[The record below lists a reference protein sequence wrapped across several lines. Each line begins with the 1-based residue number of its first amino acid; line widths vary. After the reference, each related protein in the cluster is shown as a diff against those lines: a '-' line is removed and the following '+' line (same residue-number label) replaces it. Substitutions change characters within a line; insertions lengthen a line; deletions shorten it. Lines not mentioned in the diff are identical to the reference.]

1 MTERAFERKLR
12 EAQRESDSLRAELQ
26 AARERCAE
34 LYHRSPLGYAT
45 VDAEGRVVEANRTL
59 AGWLGQ
65 EPGGLAGQ
73 LFSDWIVSED
83 RPAYH
88 AHGPQGFGSARADAL
103 GEEGGARAKSGPESV
118 CEVRL
123 NRPGQDPFWVRLQT
137 SVARESREP
146 QVFHTLQ
153 DIREWQ
159 RREEA
164 CRLNETRFRAMNDE
178 LPALICE
185 YLPDSTLTYVN
196 RAYAEYFGVPAEELI
211 GRRFLDFVPKEL
223 HDGIRA
229 KYLSLTPN
237 RPLLV
242 YEHEVITQGEIRVQ
256 EWYDRAFFDSQGRL
270 AMCRC
275 VANDI
280 TDRKRAEQLLREQS
294 EILEM
299 RVRER
304 TAQLEQESEQRQRAL
319 QALEKSEAY
328 NLALLQAIPD
338 LILIL
343 DREGYFRDSC
353 SGADIPI
360 LMPPEEFLDRHLNN
374 VLPPPQAL
382 MLQDAL
388 NRLFDEGRNQH
399 FEYSLEIQGSV
410 YWFEACLTRLGN
422 DQAVLLA
429 HDFTER
435 RRVQEQVETERR
447 RLANALEGS
456 KAGAWETN
464 LLTGEMI
471 VDDRW
476 AQILGF
482 TRDEIQPV
490 TMAWTHSRLHPEDLP
505 TSRKLLNEHMRGE
518 RDCYD
523 HEVRVQH
530 KQGHW
535 LWSHLRGRIVRWGPD
550 GTPQWMYGTQIDINE
565 RKQREEQLGQQT
577 GLIRSL
583 LHSIPDLIF
592 FKTVEG
598 VYLGCNAEFARHAGR
613 PEAEIIGKT
622 DYDLYSKA
630 EADAFRKHDHLM
642 LASGTTRQ
650 NDEWIGYPDGRR
662 VLLNTIKSPLV
673 GGSGELV
680 GILGISRD
688 ITDRHAAQREL
699 EEANKELERSI
710 ERTSQ
715 AIEVAQVANE
725 AKSRFVTTMSHE
737 IRTPLNA
744 VLGFSRLLT
753 EDSGLAPHQAES
765 VRTIA
770 DSAEH
775 LHAIVNSI
783 LDYAKIESGR
793 LELNEQDFSLEHWLA
808 SLDRVHRFHAQRK
821 GLQFDV
827 QRQPGLPNQVRGDR
841 TKLYQIFANLL
852 YNAIK
857 FTETGSV
864 TLRVGLEPARA
875 ASGCEAETIWLVA
888 EVADTGCGIGA
899 ESLDRLFEP
908 FYQGEG
914 SAKKLGSGL
923 GLAISR
929 GFAQLLGGEITVRS
943 EVERGSCFKIRLPL
957 KPAEGCLE
965 GEDVSLRRVVGL
977 EASEK
982 PCRILVVDDIDHNR
996 ALLRCLLEPVGFEVR
1011 EAEDGRQAL
1020 EVWREWNPQAVL
1032 MDMRMP
1038 VMNGFEATRQ
1048 LKEQSGGQSPI
1059 VIAVTGFAFE
1069 QDQEEILALGIEGY
1083 LRKPL
1088 LQEELFA
1095 VLKKTLGLQ
1104 YRYADPQAS
1113 GFVSELSRAESSA
1126 RIRAL
1131 PPDLVSAMA
1140 SSVEDG
1146 DMRLMKE
1153 LIGQVA
1159 SRDAAL
1165 AKVLHNLADEFEYT
1179 QLGELLEREDEAA
1192 HDGT

>member
-1 MTERAFERKLR
+1 MTERAFERALR
-12 EAQRESDSLRAELQ
+12 EAERESESLRAELQ
-26 AARERCAE
+26 AVRERCAK
-34 LYHRSPLGYAT
+34 LYDRSPLGYAT

-65 EPGGLAGQ
+65 EPGCLVGQ
-73 LFSDWIVSED
+73 FFSDWIVAED
-83 RPAYH
+83 RPAYRSH
-88 AHGPQGFGSARADAL
+88 ATPEGGVSPADVL
-103 GEEGGARAKSGPESV
+103 GEEERAHANSAPESA
-118 CEVRL
+118 CQVRL
-123 NRPGQDPFWVRLQT
+123 NRPGQDPFWVRLET
-137 SVARESREP
+137 SFSPESR
-146 QVFHTLQ
+146 QSHRVHTLQ
-153 DIREWQ
+153 DIREWKH
-159 RREEA
+159 REEA
-164 CRLNETRFRAMNDE
+164 YRLSETRFRAMNDD

-196 RAYAEYFGVPAEELI
+196 RAYAEYFGVPAEQLV

-229 KYLSLTPN
+229 KYLSLTPSQ
-237 RPLLV
+237 PLLV

-275 VANDI
+275 VANDV
-280 TDRKRAEQLLREQS
+280 TERKRAEQLLREQS
-294 EILEM
+294 EMLEM

-304 TAQLEQESEQRQRAL
+304 TAQLEQESAQRQRAL

-328 NLALLQAIPD
+328 NLALLRAIPD

-343 DREGYFRDSC
+343 DREGYFRDCC
-353 SGADIPI
+353 SGADVPM
-360 LMPPEEFLDRHLNN
+360 LLPPEAFLDRHIND
-374 VLPPPQAL
+374 VLPPDHVL

-388 NRLFDEGRNQH
+388 NRLFEEGKNQH
-399 FEYSLEIQGSV
+399 FEYSLEIDGSV
-410 YWFEACLTRLGN
+410 YWFEACLTQLGN

-429 HDFTER
+429 HDVTER

-447 RLANALEGS
+447 RLVHALEGS

-464 LLTGEMI
+464 LLTGETI
-471 VDDRW
+471 VDERW

-490 TMAWTHSRLHPEDLP
+490 TMAWTQSRLHPEDLP

-530 KQGHW
+530 KKGKW
-535 LWSHLRGRIVRWGPD
+535 LWIHLRGRIVRWAPD
-550 GTPQWMYGTQIDINE
+550 GTPQWMYGTQIDITE

-577 GLIRSL
+577 GLIKSL

-598 VYLGCNAEFARHAGR
+598 VYLGCNAEFARHVGR
-613 PEAEIIGKT
+613 TEAEILGKT

-630 EADAFRKHDHLM
+630 EADAFRKNDRLM
-642 LASGTTRQ
+642 LASGTTRH
-650 NDEWIGYPDGRR
+650 NDEWIRYPDGRR
-662 VLLNTIKSPLV
+662 VLLNTVKSPLV
-673 GGSGELV
+673 GGAGELV
-680 GILGISRD
+680 GTLGISRD
-688 ITDRHAAQREL
+688 ITDRQAAQQEL

-715 AIEVAQVANE
+715 AIAAAQVANE
-725 AKSRFVTTMSHE
+725 AKSRFVATMSHE

-753 EDSGLAPHQAES
+753 EDSGLTPHQAES

-775 LHAIVNSI
+775 LQAIVNSI
-783 LDYAKIESGR
+783 LDYAKLESGR
-793 LELNEQDFSLEHWLA
+793 LELNEQDFSLEHWLN
-808 SLDRVHRFHAQRK
+808 SLVRVHRFHAQRK

-841 TKLYQIFANLL
+841 IKLYQIFANLL

-864 TLRVGLEPARA
+864 TLRLGWEPSRA
-875 ASGCEAETIWLVA
+875 ASGCKAEPSWLVA
-888 EVADTGCGIGA
+888 EVEDTGCGIAA
-899 ESLDRLFEP
+899 ESLVQLFEP
-908 FYQGEG
+908 FYQGAGAAE
-914 SAKKLGSGL
+914 KLGSGL

-943 EVERGSCFKIRLPL
+943 EVDRGSCFKIRLPL
-957 KPAEGCLE
+957 KPVAGSVAGRKIE
-965 GEDVSLRRVVGL
+965 SRRVVGL

-996 ALLRCLLEPVGFEVR
+996 TLLRCILEPVGFEVR

-1020 EVWREWNPQAVL
+1020 EVCREWNPQAVL

-1038 VMNGFEATRQ
+1038 VMNGFEATRH
-1048 LKEQSGGQSPI
+1048 LKEQSGGQSPV

-1069 QDQEEILALGIEGY
+1069 QDRKEILALGIEGY

-1095 VLKKTLGLQ
+1095 VLKKTLGL
-1104 YRYADPQAS
+1104 RYHYGSPQMANS
-1113 GFVSELSRAESSA
+1113 VSEFSRAESA
-1126 RIRAL
+1126 AGIRAL
-1131 PPDLVSAMA
+1131 PRELVSAMA
-1140 SSVEDG
+1140 GAVEDG
-1146 DMRLMKE
+1146 DMRLMKA
-1153 LIGQVA
+1153 LISQVA
-1159 SRDAAL
+1159 LRDAAL
-1165 AKVLHNLADEFEYT
+1165 AKVLRHLADEFEYT
-1179 QLGELLEREDEAA
+1179 QLGELLEP
-1192 HDGT
+1192 